1 MNNFAYN
8 FINKQNMTITIAIAS
23 DHGGFEMKTFIK
35 QKLIDKGYE
44 VADYGTNSNESVD
57 YPDYIHP
64 LAKAINEGKYLRG
77 IILCGSGNGAQMAA
91 NKYANVRAGLA
102 WNKEQA
108 LLTRQ
113 HNNANVLSLPGRF
126 VDFETAWEM
135 VEVFLDTDFEGGR
148 HALRV
153 SKIADI
159 E

>member
-1 MNNFAYN
+1 MLKKF
-8 FINKQNMTITIAIAS
+8 
-23 DHGGFEMKTFIK
+23 
-35 QKLIDKGYE
+35 
-44 VADYGTNSNESVD
+44 
-57 YPDYIHP
+57 P
-64 LAKAINEGKYLRG
+64 
-77 IILCGSGNGAQMAA
+77 GSGNGAQITA

-108 LLTRQ
+108 LLTRL

-135 VEVFLDTDFEGGR
+135 VEAFLGTDFEGGR

-159 E
+159 N